1 MHNEIYIEEL
11 LNGLNMG
18 LLAIDHL
25 IDKIENDQ
33 LRDIVLHQRKA
44 YGDLKNKITRDDSHA
59 EDHLKNKMM
68 LESMIEI
75 KTLLTDDAKITKMLI
90 EGSNQSVMTMAHL
103 LNKDHH
109 VDLKV
114 KQYSDEFEEISQ
126 KYIDELK
133 AFL

>member
-1 MHNEIYIEEL
+1 MISFYI
-11 LNGLNMG
+11 
-18 LLAIDHL
+18 
-25 IDKIENDQ
+25 
-33 LRDIVLHQRKA
+33 KA
-44 YGDLKNKITRDDSHA
+44 YGDLKNKITRDDSHT

-103 LNKDHH
+103 LNKGHH

>member
-1 MHNEIYIEEL
+1 
-11 LNGLNMG
+11 
-18 LLAIDHL
+18 
-25 IDKIENDQ
+25 
-33 LRDIVLHQRKA
+33 
-44 YGDLKNKITRDDSHA
+44 
-59 EDHLKNKMM
+59 MM

-114 KQYSDEFEEISQ
+114 KQYSDEFEKISQ